1 MNRSITPRFLQST
14 ACKMIACL
22 LLGAASTAP
31 TLADGVDS
39 LHVRA
44 SKVSFSDLDLSR
56 PADVAKARERV
67 RHMAHNLCA
76 QVADPESLAHQP
88 AYVAC
93 IETSMAKAEPG
104 LQKLA
109 ATASSAADRFASR

>member
-1 MNRSITPRFLQST
+1 MNRSITPRFLQSRV
-14 ACKMIACL
+14 CNMIVCV

-44 SKVSFSDLDLSR
+44 AKVSFSDLDLSR
-56 PADVAKARERV
+56 PADIAKAHERV
-67 RHMAHNLCA
+67 HQMARNLCA

-93 IETSMAKAEPG
+93 IETSMAKTEPA
-104 LQKLA
+104 LQKLVA
-109 ATASSAADRFASR
+109 VASSTADRFANR